1 MWDDEEKIEPKRAQD
16 EPVSPQRHLL
26 GEHRRREVF
35 PGSSQM
41 EVASAVAE
49 KPSPCSHA
57 IISATES
64 TATSPCAGREVVRKV
79 FPASIV
85 RRVTSR

>member
-16 EPVSPQRHLL
+16 EPASPQRHLL

-49 KPSPCSHA
+49 KPSPCAHA
-57 IISATES
+57 IISATGS
-64 TATSPCAGREVVRKV
+64 TATSPMRWTRSGAEGVSSFDC
-79 FPASIV
+79 PPSDQ
-85 RRVTSR
+85 